1 MLDDDDDDDDVL
13 CDLYRLVKMPVKVLQ
28 CVTVCGCAGSPEEW
42 MPENVGALLYL
53 CGDDITSKVLM
64 SKAINGRVL
73 ELAGIIV
80 SLCVVCARQAEP
92 TSWAVGVMWRVL
104 AAMDNGRDRL
114 ALIHAVVDAFRDN
127 VTDLHEYFADDPS
140 WSLSFSFTRVLCIS
154 LTVCAM
160 SCVPT

>member
-1 MLDDDDDDDDVL
+1 
-13 CDLYRLVKMPVKVLQ
+13 
-28 CVTVCGCAGSPEEW
+28 

-80 SLCVVCARQAEP
+80 SLCVVCARQTEP
-92 TSWAVGVMWRVL
+92 TSWVVSVMWRVL

-114 ALIHAVVDAFRDN
+114 ALIHAVVDTFRDN
-127 VTDLHEYFADDPS
+127 VTELHEYFADDPS
-140 WSLSFSFTRVLCIS
+140 WSLPFSSSRLCIP
-154 LTVCAM
+154 LQFA
-160 SCVPT
+160 

>member
-1 MLDDDDDDDDVL
+1 
-13 CDLYRLVKMPVKVLQ
+13 
-28 CVTVCGCAGSPEEW
+28 

-53 CGDDITSKVLM
+53 CGDDITVKVLM

-92 TSWAVGVMWRVL
+92 TSWVVVVLRRVL

-114 ALIHAVVDAFRDN
+114 ALLHAVVDTFRDN
-127 VTDLHEYFADDPS
+127 VVDLHEYDADDPR
-140 WSLSFSFTRVLCIS
+140 SLPIVSGGSRIFERGWRVSSSVGARKPRIEAL
-154 LTVCAM
+154 
-160 SCVPT
+160 